1 MAESAF
7 EKWYEHYSIRSKW
20 ATAESEIAR
29 ELMRDAW
36 KAALDEAEQQP
47 MIHCERHVTLAT
59 RIADDDS
66 IALKEPTDID
76 SEVKR

>member
-36 KAALDEAEQQP
+36 NAALDEAEQQP

-59 RIADDDS
+59 RIAEK
-66 IALKEPTDID
+66 IHALKEPTDID

>member
-36 KAALDEAEQQP
+36 NAALK
-47 MIHCERHVTLAT
+47 HLAASGT
-59 RIADDDS
+59 RYRA
-66 IALKEPTDID
+66 ALALLNSD
-76 SEVKR
+76 VKP